1 MTVTAAAADSCL
13 GDDQVWPPGFRFH
26 PTDEELVLY
35 YLKRKICRRK
45 LKLDIIRE
53 TDVYKWDPE
62 ELPAQSILKSGDRQ
76 WFFFSPRDRKYPN
89 GARSNRATRQGYWKA
104 TGKDRTITCNSRVVG
119 VKKTL
124 VFYKGRAPNGERTD
138 WVMHEYTLDEEELK
152 RCQNMKDYY
161 ALYKVYKKSGPGP
174 KNGEQYGAPFKEEE
188 WAEEEY
194 VSNPVTVTPVK
205 LPNEA
210 IPDDNVKANG
220 QVQSALNDI
229 EEFMRQLADEPALPL
244 PQAQSGYALPQ
255 VVSEEETQSTLLD
268 PSPRGVIF
276 PEPIGV
282 CHEQAGFEFSQSPTS
297 HLHEAPEVT
306 SVADHFGQVP
316 QICEEGFL
324 EIDDLSGPQTL
335 TPNVGQPA
343 ENVQFNE
350 LDGLS
355 EFDLFQ
361 DAAMFLQ
368 DMGPIDQGAVPF
380 SYTDNMINQVS
391 YQLEPQSNISLMEQQ
406 LQTQSNLNLM
416 DQQLQ
421 LQSNINLMDP
431 QLQPQLNAFGVNQ
444 HFQPQLN
451 ATGDNQR
458 LQPQLNAFG
467 DNMLNQVGNQ
477 SQSCSNINLIDQQL
491 LPHSNVA
498 QVDYQLQFQSVGD
511 ELDQLIQ
518 LDQING
524 PLWTHDQSSDV
535 FTPSGSNLGNAAPTS
550 GLIYN
555 GNNQDQGDE
564 NGGGPSRFSSAL
576 WSFVESIPTTP
587 ASAAENPL
595 VNRALER
602 MSSFSRLRLN
612 ARNTAVSAVNGAAT
626 ARRTGGNR
634 GFFFISILG
643 ALCAILW
650 FLIGTVRILGR
661 SISS

>member
-380 SYTDNMINQVS
+380 SYTDNMINQ
-391 YQLEPQSNISLMEQQ
+391 
-406 LQTQSNLNLM
+406 
-416 DQQLQ
+416 
-421 LQSNINLMDP
+421 
-431 QLQPQLNAFGVNQ
+431 PQLNAFGVNQ